1 MGVFPDI
8 RHDFRYWH
16 FRSLLL
22 RGLRFFGQFNNPI
35 SVQIKVRVILPFGA
49 SLFIGL
55 GSKNMQLFYQKF
67 MTSFIILS
75 RALFCSYGWRDKVQK
90 SSAAAAASSFPKGML
105 PRINRRPDEID
116 YFLTLYYL
124 LTYLLTFLPYRM
136 GSVQIFNLR
145 TISVLYT
152 WRLKTGT
159 RNALSICCSLMPIQ
173 I

>member
-90 SSAAAAASSFPKGML
+90 SSAAAAAAASSFPKGML

-124 LTYLLTFLPYRM
+124 LTYLLFCLTEWGQSKF
-136 GSVQIFNLR
+136 
-145 TISVLYT
+145 
-152 WRLKTGT
+152 
-159 RNALSICCSLMPIQ
+159 SI
-173 I
+173 